1 MHWQPLTVASLAL
14 SLGCAPA
21 LASGISLPAASF
33 TQTVE
38 AGTCAGFEGDCDPVN
53 AISQTIATAGA
64 QSVAYPGAANLDA
77 AWSSIRARLG
87 PKLTSRAIGA
97 AAGSG
102 LGEAQATYYFQ
113 VIGPLALQVPV
124 VFTIAGTLH
133 AAKVPTTALVG
144 GAAAS
149 GQIIGNGDRENNSSV
164 IEVSCSAASGGCGHF
179 TRSVAV
185 TVLASSQDSVAPPS
199 AVILTAGS
207 LAVPAYYGVQS
218 FTAQSVFAASVAID
232 PAWTNPSASQYRIK
246 FSPGIAQQ

>member
-77 AWSSIRARLG
+77 AWSSIRPRLG

-113 VIGPLALQVPV
+113 VIGPLALLSN
-124 VFTIAGTLH
+124 G
-133 AAKVPTTALVG
+133 KDE
-144 GAAAS
+144 GAEA
-149 GQIIGNGDRENNSSV
+149 
-164 IEVSCSAASGGCGHF
+164 
-179 TRSVAV
+179 VAV
-185 TVLASSQDSVAPPS
+185 GMMISATPSKRKIQRSPQRSTKDSM
-199 AVILTAGS
+199 
-207 LAVPAYYGVQS
+207 
-218 FTAQSVFAASVAID
+218 
-232 PAWTNPSASQYRIK
+232 
-246 FSPGIAQQ
+246 